1 MLTTTFNKTYKYLT
15 FKSNSTKI
23 SNFLNLVIFMVLAQ
37 VRNEGGAR
45 GAQFPGFR
53 ITAGSLKSPNNVAST
68 FFNTVHLLPKDL
80 RFENF
85 LLAPGLAPSD
95 LVTPL
100 Y

>member
-53 ITAGSLKSPNNVAST
+53 ITAG
-68 FFNTVHLLPKDL
+68 
-80 RFENF
+80 R
-85 LLAPGLAPSD
+85 
-95 LVTPL
+95 
-100 Y
+100 